1 MREAPGKKQR
11 GTNEPL
17 DEPLLL
23 ESEKGLKTQHSKNE
37 DHGIQSPHFMAN
49 LWGNNAN
56 SDRLYFLGLQ
66 NHSRDGCMASLTS

>member
-1 MREAPGKKQR
+1 MREAPGRKQR

-37 DHGIQSPHFMAN
+37 DHGIQSHHFMAN
-49 LWGNNAN
+49 TWGNNAN
-56 SDRLYFLGLQ
+56 VTDFIFLGSKTTPEMVAW
-66 NHSRDGCMASLTS
+66 HH

>member
-1 MREAPGKKQR
+1 MREAPGRKQR

-37 DHGIQSPHFMAN
+37 DHGIQSHHFMAN
-49 LWGNNAN
+49 IWGNNAN
-56 SDRLYFLGLQ
+56 VTDFIFLGSKTTPEMVAW
-66 NHSRDGCMASLTS
+66 HH